1 MFIIV
6 MDYQVYSPY
15 GNTTPDLTVK
25 NDRYL
30 RHRDWIEPVITEMT
44 QMLSKTHIRTC
55 ECGSNVRLTSGIIRR
70 HLASEKHLK
79 FIAKWTEDDE
89 RELSEFKKK
98 KVNKTK

>member
-1 MFIIV
+1 
-6 MDYQVYSPY
+6 MDYVYSPY

-30 RHRDWIEPVITEMT
+30 RHREWIEQVITEWT
-44 QMLSKTHIRTC
+44 GMLSKNHIRSC

-79 FIAKWTEDDE
+79 FIEKWTEEDQI
-89 RELSEFKKK
+89 ELTDFRTK
-98 KVNKTK
+98 KVNKTI

>member
-1 MFIIV
+1 ME
-6 MDYQVYSPY
+6 YVYSPY

-30 RHRDWIEPVITEMT
+30 RHREWIEQVITEWT
-44 QMLSKTHIRTC
+44 GMLSKNHIRSC

-79 FIAKWTEDDE
+79 FIEKWTEEDQI
-89 RELSEFKKK
+89 ELTDFRTK
-98 KVNKTK
+98 KVNKTI